1 MDIVVKS
8 AVFFTE
14 VEEVLL
20 SVGFGRTVVESLD
33 FVVVFLRVRG
43 WQISGLE
50 VFELELFDE
59 VDK

>member
-1 MDIVVKS
+1 MDVIVKS
-8 AVFFTE
+8 AVLFTE

-20 SVGFGRTVVESLD
+20 SVGFGCAVVESLD

-43 WQISGLE
+43 WQIGSLE